1 MDSQSR
7 PVVVPGG
14 FVPGLMKNSNKL
26 GLSWNNH
33 QLNGL

>member
-7 PVVVPGG
+7 PVGVPGG
-14 FVPGLMKNSNKL
+14 FLPGLMKNLK

-33 QLNGL
+33 RFNAL